1 MHRLLISAAAL
12 ALFASAQAAFAAP
25 DLQAGA
31 DLFNDNCAICHGA
44 KGEGYPAS
52 VVPNGAVR
60 IKKLA
65 GDSAYWDFAT
75 FKQTV
80 MTGKDDQ
87 GPDARHA
94 GVRQGWPLRAAGQ
107 DVDGRGSPQH
117 PGLHADLR
125 PQGIRLA

>member
-87 GPDARHA
+87 GRPMRVMPVF
-94 GVRQGWPLRAAGQ
+94 GKVGLFEP
-107 DVDGRGSPQH
+107 
-117 PGLHADLR
+117 PGKMLTDDDLHNIQAYMQTFG
-125 PQGIRLA
+125 PKE